1 MPKLRRRLRVGG
13 VNLILPSNISHN
25 LTNNALNLSN
35 NNSLSTDTSGVS
47 QASSSQSVIQQDD
60 RPIIGKLP
68 MKYLYS
74 FMLLCKSANANDNDD
89 VSTYCSVNDIYTKKI
104 SDDGNVF
111 HFILFRDGES
121 PQHNVIMYT
130 LLEIQHSPA

>member
-1 MPKLRRRLRVGG
+1 MKFYNNIIFLQQNSGASGSATSVDLGELPFDMPKLRRRLRVGG

-60 RPIIGKLP
+60 RPIIGKFAILI
-68 MKYLYS
+68 L
-74 FMLLCKSANANDNDD
+74 
-89 VSTYCSVNDIYTKKI
+89 I
-104 SDDGNVF
+104 NVF
-111 HFILFRDGES
+111 GVIVLMIMIMMMFQHTAVLMTFI
-121 PQHNVIMYT
+121 YKK
-130 LLEIQHSPA
+130 